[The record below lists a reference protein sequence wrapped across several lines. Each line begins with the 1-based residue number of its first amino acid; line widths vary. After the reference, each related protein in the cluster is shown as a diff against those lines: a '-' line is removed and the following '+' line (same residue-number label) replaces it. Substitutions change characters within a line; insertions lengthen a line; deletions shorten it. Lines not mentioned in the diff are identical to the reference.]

1 MEGAAHLAACRE
13 GGRAVRLER
22 SSPLTAP
29 QGDRVHE
36 LTDLCGARH
45 ASEKSVSPER
55 LHDSSLTS
63 ERSTTL
69 LEGEAKVAPCR
80 VRSLWRLSDS
90 ESHPVRP
97 SKQPAFA
104 ARESRLMLA

>member
-29 QGDRVHE
+29 QGDRVQE

-45 ASEKSVSPER
+45 ASERSVSPER

-69 LEGEAKVAPCR
+69 LEGEARMPFSR
-80 VRSLWRLSDS
+80 VRSLGRLSDS
-90 ESHPVRP
+90 ESHLVRP
-97 SKQPAFA
+97 KEQPAFA
-104 ARESRLMLA
+104 ALESRLMLA